1 MEIND
6 ILARLNNGESTDD
19 IAKDLTNMLNEAAKT
34 YNAEQKRIAEEK
46 AKADAIAKA
55 KKQAAKI
62 NDLAVIVDML
72 NGFLKDYYNVETKL
86 DAETALNVIES
97 TMNIGD
103 IVEDFVKEF
112 TIKTSGKPTKIIKTP
127 SKRTAD
133 EIFKDLFDIM
143 GW

>member
-1 MEIND
+1 MEMND
-6 ILARLNNGESTDD
+6 ILARLQKGESTDD

-46 AKADAIAKA
+46 AKLAAAEKA
-55 KKQAAKI
+55 KKDAAKL
-62 NDLAVIVDML
+62 NDLTIIVDML
-72 NGFLKDYYNVETKL
+72 NEFLKDYYNVDVKL
-86 DAETALNVIES
+86 DAETYLDIIES

-103 IVEDFVKEF
+103 TMKDFVSKF
-112 TIKTSGKPTKIIKTP
+112 TIKTPGQPAKTIKTT
-127 SKRTAD
+127 SKKTAD

>member
-6 ILARLNNGESTDD
+6 ILARLNKGESAED
-19 IAKDLTNMLNEAAKT
+19 IAKDLTTMLNEASKT
-34 YNAEQKRIAEEK
+34 YEAEQKRIAEEK

-55 KKQAAKI
+55 KKEAAKI
-62 NDLAVIVDML
+62 NDLAVIVDMM
-72 NGFLKDYYNVETKL
+72 NGFMKDYYKIDVKL
-86 DAETALNVIES
+86 DAETVLDVIES

-103 IVEDFVKEF
+103 TMKDFVSKF
-112 TIKTSGKPTKIIKTP
+112 TIKTPGKPAQTIKTT
-127 SKRTAD
+127 SKKTAD

>member
-6 ILARLNNGESTDD
+6 ILARLNKGETAED
-19 IAKDLTNMLNEAAKT
+19 IAKDLTTMLNEASKT
-34 YNAEQKRIAEEK
+34 YEAEQKRIAEEK

-55 KKQAAKI
+55 KKEAAKI
-62 NDLAVIVDML
+62 NDMAVIVDML
-72 NGFLKDYYNVETKL
+72 NEFLKDYYKVDAKL
-86 DAETALNVIES
+86 DAETVLDVIES

-103 IVEDFVKEF
+103 TMKDFVSQF
-112 TIKTSGKPTKIIKTP
+112 TIKTPGKPAKTIKTT
-127 SKRTAD
+127 SKKTAD